1 MSVWWNRVRFLSN
14 SYQKFRILPNCL
26 LLLTEAT
33 DHRGPRRDLRVRNP
47 NAQCTASRT
56 KQPTAVFSAPT
67 WRRAFALLKVLTSWG
82 LLGNRLRGDEP

>member
-14 SYQKFRILPNCL
+14 SYQKCRILPNCL

-47 NAQCTASRT
+47 NA
-56 KQPTAVFSAPT
+56 PTAVFSAPT